1 MERFGIS
8 VNLKRTAHTQYRNFN
23 FNSMCVFNGQPL
35 GASSDGLFS
44 LDDADTDD
52 GAAINAYIELP
63 TSDLGVLSVKRFRKF
78 YVGYET
84 SGSIKISTKADGGA
98 VQPYTLP
105 ATIIGQLEHRGRMPA
120 TRGQKG
126 TYWIFIIENVAGC
139 DFSLDNLEGLP
150 IVLTKGRR

>member
-8 VNLKRTAHTQYRNFN
+8 VNLKRVAHTQYRNYN

-52 GAAINAYIELP
+52 GTAINAYVELP
-63 TSDLGVLSVKRFRKF
+63 TSDLGVLTVKRFRKF

-84 SGSIKISTKADGGA
+84 SGSITISTKADGGSA
-98 VQPYTLP
+98 ASYTLP
-105 ATIIGQLEHRGRMPA
+105 ATLTGQLEHRGRMA
-120 TRGQKG
+120 ASRGQKG